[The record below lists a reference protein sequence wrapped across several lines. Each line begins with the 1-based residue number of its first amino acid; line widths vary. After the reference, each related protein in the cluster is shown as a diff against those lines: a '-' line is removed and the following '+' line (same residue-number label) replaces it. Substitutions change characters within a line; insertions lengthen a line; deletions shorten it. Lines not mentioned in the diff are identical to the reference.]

1 MTGVQAAFFDLDKTV
16 IARSSVLAF
25 GRPLYREGLLPRTA
39 LIRSVYGQALYRLGG
54 AGEARMER
62 ARDSMLSMIR
72 GWEQARVTGVV
83 REAFDRVVTP
93 IIYAEA
99 LELFEEHRRAGRLV
113 YLVSAAPV
121 EIVAHLADQL
131 GADDYIATR
140 SRIDDEGRYTGE
152 LEFYAYGPHKAEAIR
167 RVAVTRGIDL
177 AGSFAYSDSI
187 TDAPMLEAV
196 GHPVA
201 VNPGR
206 DLARLAR
213 QQEWEIRRFTQPVR
227 LLQRVP
233 EVLRGHPV
241 PRAAA
246 PTAAVGGVV
255 VAVGLGLA
263 GWRWL
268 RQRPAA

>member
-1 MTGVQAAFFDLDKTV
+1 VQAAFFDLDKTV
-16 IARSSVLAF
+16 IAKSSVLAY
-25 GRPLYREGLLPRTA
+25 GRPLYREGLVPRAA

-54 AGEARMER
+54 ASEARMDR
-62 ARDSMLSMIR
+62 ARDSMLSLIR
-72 GWEQARVTGVV
+72 GWEQARVTGVI
-83 REAFDRVVTP
+83 RDAFEKVVTP

-99 LELFEEHRRAGRLV
+99 LALFDEHHRAGRLV
-113 YLVSAAPV
+113 FLVSSSPM
-121 EIVAHLADQL
+121 EIVSHLAEHL

-140 SRIDDEGRYTGE
+140 SRVDDEGRYTGE
-152 LEFYAYGPHKAEAIR
+152 LEFYAFGPHKADAVRREA
-167 RVAVTRGIDL
+167 VARGIDL
-177 AGSFAYSDSI
+177 AGSYAYSDSI
-187 TDAPMLEAV
+187 TDAPMLEVV

-201 VNPGR
+201 VNPDR

-213 QQEWEIRRFTQPVR
+213 QREWEIRHFDHPVR

-233 EVLRGHPV
+233 MVLRGHPG

-246 PTAAVGGVV
+246 PTAAVGGMV

>member
-1 MTGVQAAFFDLDKTV
+1 MAGVQAAFFDLDKTV
-16 IARSSVLAF
+16 IARSSVLAY
-25 GRPLYREGLLPRTA
+25 GRPLYREGLLPRAA

-54 AGEARMER
+54 ANEARMDR
-62 ARDSMLSMIR
+62 ARDTMLSLIR
-72 GWEQARVTGVV
+72 GWDQAKVTGVV
-83 REAFDRVVTP
+83 RDAFDKVVTP

-99 LELFEEHRRAGRLV
+99 LALFEEHHRAGRLV
-113 YLVSAAPV
+113 FLVSSSPV
-121 EIVAHLADQL
+121 EIVSHLAEHL

-140 SRIDDEGRYTGE
+140 GIVDDEGRYTGE
-152 LEFYAYGPHKAEAIR
+152 LEFYAYGPHKADAVRREAR
-167 RVAVTRGIDL
+167 ARGIDL
-177 AGSFAYSDSI
+177 AGSYAYSDSI
-187 TDAPMLEAV
+187 TDVPLLEVV

-201 VNPGR
+201 VNPDR
-206 DLARLAR
+206 ELARLAR
-213 QQEWEIRRFTQPVR
+213 QREWEIRRFEQPVR

-233 EVLRGHPV
+233 V
-241 PRAAA
+241 PPTA